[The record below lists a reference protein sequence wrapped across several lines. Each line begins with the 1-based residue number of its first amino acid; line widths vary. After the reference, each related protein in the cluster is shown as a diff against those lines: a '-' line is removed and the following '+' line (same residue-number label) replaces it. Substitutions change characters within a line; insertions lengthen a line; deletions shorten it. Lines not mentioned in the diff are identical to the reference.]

1 MPRLFGQ
8 GPEGETFEHLA
19 HKVGGPSLQPSK
31 AHFSVFLFP
40 PNLNLVQPPKKVHN
54 VQFVAV
60 FFAAWQ
66 VISCENVLHP
76 VLCFD
81 EVLQ

>member
-19 HKVGGPSLQPSK
+19 HKVGGFFLFQYSTK
-31 AHFSVFLFP
+31 ARFSMFLFP
-40 PNLNLVQPPKKVHN
+40 PNLTLVQPPEKIRN

-60 FFAAWQ
+60 LFSARQ
-66 VISCENVLHP
+66 VI
-76 VLCFD
+76 
-81 EVLQ
+81 